1 MFEALAS
8 VGAVLQSS
16 CTAQEGQAG
25 AALVALGVD
34 DFEQSDF
41 TGVGNVGAAAAAEVT
56 VLDFHQ
62 AQMVHLRLFAQRQRS
77 KLLGRRIADK
87 DRMILAD
94 ERIDLFLQHP
104 HLLGRNFAVQ
114 VDGVALMSH
123 VEADVVQSQFL

>member
-1 MFEALAS
+1 
-8 VGAVLQSS
+8 
-16 CTAQEGQAG
+16 
-25 AALVALGVD
+25 
-34 DFEQSDF
+34 
-41 TGVGNVGAAAAAEVT
+41 
-56 VLDFHQ
+56 
-62 AQMVHLRLFAQRQRS
+62 MVHLRLFAQRQRS